1 MQNRQALTGG
11 KGGRERP
18 LGKESTAPVALK
30 TNQTKKIFS
39 KSVDFVKSYEENFKK
54 KDLILKNGY
63 GILLSALKKRTKLQ

>member
-30 TNQTKKIFS
+30 TNQTKKFS
-39 KSVDFVKSYEENFKK
+39 AKAS
-54 KDLILKNGY
+54 ILRRVMKR
-63 GILLSALKKRTKLQ
+63 ILADVVS